1 MKSPYPFRDARVTP
15 PWEGKG
21 GGLIIMIYKFRRD
34 WQVIAMT
41 VAVVLLTLYVLYDVY
56 FQGGD
61 MADRIVVPVV
71 FAVIYILALRTPR
84 YFYIEKDFI
93 IVQFFLGSKVLE
105 GVSSVRPILKG
116 ELKGTGKS
124 WGNGGL
130 MGYTGHF
137 ENIYI
142 GKFQMYAVNK
152 TELALVTLENGKQ
165 YVINYP
171 HELLK
176 KE

>member
-1 MKSPYPFRDARVTP
+1 
-15 PWEGKG
+15 
-21 GGLIIMIYKFRRD
+21 MIYRFRRD
-34 WQVIAMT
+34 WLVITMT
-41 VAVVLLTLYVLYDVY
+41 VAVVLLTIYVLYDVY

-61 MADRIVVPVV
+61 RADRIVAPIV
-71 FAVIYILALRTPR
+71 FAVIYVLMLRTPR

-93 IVQFFLGSKVLE
+93 IVKFFLGSKVLE

-116 ELKGTGKS
+116 ELKGTIKS

-137 ENIYI
+137 ESMYI

-152 TELALVTLENGKQ
+152 KELALVTLANGKQ

-171 HELLK
+171 QELLP
-176 KE
+176 